1 MHITSKVELVTGASS
16 GFGQATAALLALIIL
31 ALGALRKGANSSD
44 GVDSPEWQQR
54 QQWYGFH

>member
-1 MHITSKVELVTGASS
+1 MHIISKVVLVTGASS

-31 ALGALRKGANSSD
+31 ALGALRKGVNSSD
-44 GVDSPEWQQR
+44 RVDSPEWKQR